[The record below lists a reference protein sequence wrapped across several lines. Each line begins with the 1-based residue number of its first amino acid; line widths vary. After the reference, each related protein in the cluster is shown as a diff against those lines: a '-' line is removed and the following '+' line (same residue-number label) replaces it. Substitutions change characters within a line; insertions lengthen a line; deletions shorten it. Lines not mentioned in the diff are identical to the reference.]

1 MKNNEVLRAII
12 YKAVEM
18 WNGVFIV
25 NTTPHPIVFENTTGV
40 LVTVENDPALLINAR
55 VEETLV
61 SSENGVD
68 FVKSTFIPSEEG
80 SLILDEIEEFARESG
95 KRVVVI
101 GSIITAQAFPGRVF
115 GMTPVPGYERVAP
128 SEKRMSVTKFV
139 TF

>member
-1 MKNNEVLRAII
+1 MRYELLNAVAENAVDMNNGITV
-12 YKAVEM
+12 
-18 WNGVFIV
+18 V
-25 NTTPHPIVFENTTGV
+25 NTTPHPIVFQDTTGE
-40 LVTVENDPALLINAR
+40 LVTVENDPELLVNAR
-55 VEETLV
+55 VQEEIV
-61 SSENGVD
+61 SSEDGVD

-80 SLILDEIEEFARESG
+80 GKILDGIEAFARETG

-101 GSIITAQAFPGRVF
+101 GSIIAAQAFPGRVF